1 MADSTKKT
9 SRYVMNLLDILDT
22 VSYRRVPFSAQFD
35 PVYRLR
41 YEAYRREKY
50 IAPNSEK
57 VVFDDDDLASNAY
70 CYGIYIDEKLV
81 SSIRFH
87 HVTPTQ
93 KTSPSSVVFPETLKA
108 MLDEGHSYID
118 PSRFT
123 SDYDASLAFPALP
136 ILTLRIV
143 AMASVHFEVD
153 NCISSVRK
161 EHAAF
166 YKRMFGSER
175 LPGVGYYPGFS
186 FPMHL
191 YSIEVNALR
200 QRIARRFPFLLSTR
214 AERESL
220 FGKEGG
226 AGTPLL
232 PLSARQAMIEELE

>member
-1 MADSTKKT
+1 MADSTNKT
-9 SRYVMNLLDILDT
+9 SRYAKNLLDLLET
-22 VSYRRVPFSAQFD
+22 VQYRRVPFNAQFD

-41 YEAYRREKY
+41 YEAYRRENF

-57 VVFDDDDLASNAY
+57 VLFDDDDLASNSY
-70 CYGIYIDEKLV
+70 CYGIYVKEKLV

-93 KTSPSSVVFPETLKA
+93 RTSPSSVVFPKTLKA
-108 MLDEGHSYID
+108 MLDTGHSYID

-123 SDYDASLAFPALP
+123 SDYEASLTFPALP
-136 ILTLRIV
+136 ILTVRII
-143 AMASVHFEVD
+143 AMASVYFEVD

-166 YKRMFGSER
+166 YKRMFGSKQ

-200 QRIARRFPFLLSTR
+200 QRIAHRFPFLLSTQ

-220 FGKEGG
+220 FGTNGEG
-226 AGTPLL
+226 GTPLL
-232 PLSARQAMIEELE
+232 PLSARQAIIEEPE

>member
-1 MADSTKKT
+1 MADSTNKISQYAT
-9 SRYVMNLLDILDT
+9 NLLDILDN
-22 VSYRRVPFSAQFD
+22 VRYRRVPFDAQFD

-41 YEAYRREKY
+41 YEAYRRENY

-70 CYGIYIDEKLV
+70 CYGIYIEEKLV

-87 HVTPTQ
+87 HVTPAMR
-93 KTSPSSVVFPETLKA
+93 TSPSSVVFPETLKN
-108 MLDEGHSYID
+108 MLDAGQSYID

-123 SDYDASLAFPALP
+123 SDYEASLNFPALP

-143 AMASVHFEVD
+143 AMASVFFEVD

-166 YKRMFGSER
+166 YKRMFGSRR

-186 FPMHL
+186 FQMHL

-200 QRIARRFPFLLSTR
+200 KRIARRFPFLLSTR
-214 AERESL
+214 DERESL
-220 FGKEGG
+220 FGKDGG
-226 AGTPLL
+226 TGTPLL
-232 PLSARQAMIEELE
+232 PLSARQAIIEEQE

>member
-1 MADSTKKT
+1 MVDSTKKI
-9 SRYVMNLLDILDT
+9 SRYAANLLGILET
-22 VSYRRVPFSAQFD
+22 VHYRRVPFDTQFD

-41 YEAYRREKY
+41 YEAYRRENY

-70 CYGIYIDEKLV
+70 CYGIYIKEKLV

-87 HVTPTQ
+87 HVTPSQ
-93 KTSPSSVVFPETLKA
+93 RTSPSSVVFPDALKT

-123 SDYDASLAFPALP
+123 SDYEASLAFPALP
-136 ILTLRIV
+136 ILTVRIV
-143 AMASVHFEVD
+143 AMASVYFEVD

-166 YKRMFGSER
+166 YKRMFGSKR

-191 YSIEVNALR
+191 YSIEVSALR
-200 QRIARRFPFLLSTR
+200 KRIARRFPFLLSTR

-220 FGKEGG
+220 FGENDGS
-226 AGTPLL
+226 GTPLL
-232 PLSARQAMIEELE
+232 PLSARQAMIEEPE